1 MICLNCGNR
10 FKGNFCPHCGQ
21 SAKTRR
27 LKLREMMTNA
37 VAPFMGGDSR
47 FVRSCRDLLV
57 RPGIIA
63 RNYLIGRRMRYYHPL
78 QMYVYLLT
86 AYAVFSYV
94 LGVSGS
100 FFDDMTTIRFDA
112 EVEPSKYSSVD
123 YVLGQI
129 TNISSN
135 KLYGT
140 IALALISVVPYRWVF
155 RKCDVMRQDGKAIA
169 LNHIEQFYTQLYH
182 SCVTLA
188 LSILMLPL
196 CFIPGAD
203 DVLSD
208 AFPYISFVYSIILY
222 SQLMGIKLWKSAVLN
237 TIAWGLTVLLAM
249 LIMFLVVV
257 PFGVMEG
264 LKEAPTP

>member
-37 VAPFMGGDSR
+37 VETFVGGDNR
-47 FVRSCRDLLV
+47 FVRSCRDLFV

-100 FFDDMTTIRFDA
+100 FFDELTTLDLQTD
-112 EVEPSKYSSVD
+112 VEPSKYSSID
-123 YVLGQI
+123 FILEQI
-129 TNISSN
+129 TQFSSN

-155 RKCDVMRQDGKAIA
+155 RKCDVVRQDGAA
-169 LNHIEQFYTQLYH
+169 LPLNHIEQFYTQLYH
-182 SCVTLA
+182 SCVSLA

-222 SQLMGIKLWKSAVLN
+222 SQLMNIKLWKSAVLN

-264 LKEAPTP
+264 LKEVGE